1 MESEEWDGKAG
12 MVWKGRNGMG
22 WKGRNGMGWKGRNG
36 MERKENMERIDYLKM
51 KYLYGKEE
59 VDEME
64 KNMEGRSMIAGKV
77 EGKEVTSE

>member
-36 MERKENMERIDYLKM
+36 MERKENMERIDYLEM

-64 KNMEGRSMIAGKV
+64 TNMKG
-77 EGKEVTSE
+77 EV

>member
-12 MVWKGRNGMG
+12 MVWKGRNGM
-22 WKGRNGMGWKGRNG
+22 
-36 MERKENMERIDYLKM
+36 ERKENMERIDYLEM
-51 KYLYGKEE
+51 MYLYGKEE

-77 EGKEVTSE
+77 EGKEENSE